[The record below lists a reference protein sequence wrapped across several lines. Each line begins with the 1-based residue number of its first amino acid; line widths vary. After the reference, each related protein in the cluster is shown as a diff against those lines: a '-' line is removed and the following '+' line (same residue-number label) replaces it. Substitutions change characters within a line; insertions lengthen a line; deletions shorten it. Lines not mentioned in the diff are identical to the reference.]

1 MRLPFK
7 EESLV
12 LKKFKII
19 FAVFL
24 SIMLMLTS
32 IVTPSA
38 TVFATTI
45 TKETKSIT
53 LNVKSKES
61 MYVGTTKKIK
71 VKSVTPKRSSK
82 KVTYKSSK
90 PSVVKVTKNGTMKAL
105 KEGKATITVTSA
117 TNKTVSKKVTV
128 TVKNLLKNK
137 TYNKM
142 VIPLDKKKKT
152 RKLSRT
158 SKVKA
163 TYLKLSSSR
172 KKVAT
177 GSKAGVLTGK

>member
-1 MRLPFK
+1 M
-7 EESLV
+7 
-12 LKKFKII
+12 KKFKII

-53 LNVKSKES
+53 LNVKSKQT
-61 MYVGTTKKIK
+61 MYVGTSRKIK
-71 VKSVTPKRSSK
+71 VKSVKPTGTSK
-82 KVTYKSSK
+82 KVTYKSSNA
-90 PSVVKVTKNGTMKAL
+90 SVVKVTKNGTIKAL

-117 TNKTVSKKVTV
+117 MNKTVSKKVTV
-128 TVKNLLKNK
+128 TVKNLVKNK

-142 VIPLDKKKKT
+142 VIALDKKSKKK
-152 RKLSRT
+152 KLS
-158 SKVKA
+158 
-163 TYLKLSSSR
+163 
-172 KKVAT
+172 
-177 GSKAGVLTGK
+177 